1 VEKDISRMQDLR
13 SLKSFL
19 KDMCNQTVTPLI
31 CEVVKNLVT
40 WNVITQ
46 CPKLKV
52 TKYMLLV

>member
-1 VEKDISRMQDLR
+1 MEKDISRMQDLR

-52 TKYMLLV
+52 TKYML